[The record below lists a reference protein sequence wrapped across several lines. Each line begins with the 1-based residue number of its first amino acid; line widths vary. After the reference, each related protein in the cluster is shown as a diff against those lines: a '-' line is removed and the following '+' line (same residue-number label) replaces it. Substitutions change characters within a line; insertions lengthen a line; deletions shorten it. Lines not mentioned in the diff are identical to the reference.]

1 MFGNRRGRKGV
12 TMTEK
17 KSGSVDGNTEERIF
31 SAEDARGGE
40 IILRTRARRVIFIAG
55 LVGCVVL
62 GLVVHALT

>member
-1 MFGNRRGRKGV
+1 
-12 TMTEK
+12 MTGK
-17 KSGSVDGNTEERIF
+17 KSGFVDGSTEARIF

-62 GLVVHALT
+62 GLVVHALA

>member
-1 MFGNRRGRKGV
+1 MR
-12 TMTEK
+12 EK
-17 KSGSVDGNTEERIF
+17 KSGSVDESTEARIF

-62 GLVVHALT
+62 GLVVHALA